1 MEPIVAP
8 LGWGRLIA
16 AYMSRLRDILGGFY
30 FSRDRKKSLHFQ
42 STLHIIGMR

>member
-30 FSRDRKKSLHFQ
+30 FSRSRKKACIFKALS
-42 STLHIIGMR
+42 I